1 MACGICKKEGHNRR
15 TCSQRDKNETL
26 NTNTTRKFHS
36 TSSTSTEIY
45 EEIERTVNIGQD
57 IKTDL
62 RDLKEILLKKRFLT
76 QTTNNVET
84 RSVDSTAKSI
94 VPVLLKEDAGNK
106 ILPTPTHSRKKL
118 TKQWLN
124 SEALKRLDQG
134 IIIF

>member
-15 TCSQRDKNETL
+15 TCSQRDKSETL
-26 NTNTTRKFHS
+26 NTNTTRKVHS

-84 RSVDSTAKSI
+84 KSVDSTAKSI
-94 VPVLLKEDAGNK
+94 LPVLLKGDAGKK
-106 ILPTPTHSRKKL
+106 ILPTPTQSKKKL